1 MAFQTH
7 WNRFQKLILPSRT
20 TPTEERVARLA
31 YAWGRED
38 ATAEQRLEDEK
49 VTAGFLNGVTRDEGQ
64 TA

>member
-7 WNRFQKLILPSRT
+7 WNRFQKLILPSKT
-20 TPTEERVARLA
+20 TTSEERVARLA

-38 ATAEQRLEDEK
+38 ATVEQRLEDEK
-49 VTAGFLNGVTRDEGQ
+49 VIAGVLNGVKNEGQ